1 MNTAQAKIVIEAAL
15 LSAQQPLAVGELRR
29 LFQDEVD
36 ADTVRAL
43 LEDLRADWS
52 TRGVRLSSLASGW
65 RFQTAPEM
73 AEYLERLHPEKPPR
87 YSRAVM
93 ETLAI
98 IAYRQPVT
106 RGDIE
111 EIRGVTVS
119 SQVVKTLEER
129 GWVEVI
135 GHKDVLGRPE
145 LLGTTRQ
152 FLDDLGLRSLN
163 ELPTLDSDSAAGSAL
178 EQRFMAIESGAAV
191 VPPTPIEQLAAAG
204 DAAGGA
210 GTATASSGIDPASPE
225 AGPSAAPA
233 LLSGAALD
241 DMTEAIAN
249 AIADAVKDAEGGLPA
264 AQTGPQSADAAER
277 VISAEGEA
285 I

>member
-15 LSAQQPLAVGELRR
+15 LSAQQPLTVAELRR
-29 LFQDEVD
+29 MFADELDGD
-36 ADTVRAL
+36 AVRAL
-43 LEDLRADWS
+43 LEELQSDWQG
-52 TRGVRLSSLASGW
+52 RGVRLAMLASGW
-65 RFQTAPEM
+65 RFQTAPEV
-73 AEYLERLHPEKPPR
+73 AEFLDRINPEKPPR

-135 GHKDVLGRPE
+135 GHKEVIGRPE

-152 FLDDLGLRSLN
+152 FLDDLGLRSLSQ
-163 ELPTLDSDSAAGSAL
+163 LPSLTDEQTAADAL
-178 EQRFMAIESGAAV
+178 EQR
-191 VPPTPIEQLAAAG
+191 
-204 DAAGGA
+204 
-210 GTATASSGIDPASPE
+210 
-225 AGPSAAPA
+225 A
-233 LLSGAALD
+233 LRFERTL
-241 DMTEAIAN
+241 
-249 AIADAVKDAEGGLPA
+249 
-264 AQTGPQSADAAER
+264 PQSSEIMSIDDTPP
-277 VISAEGEA
+277 VSAQVTDESQPIA
-285 I
+285 